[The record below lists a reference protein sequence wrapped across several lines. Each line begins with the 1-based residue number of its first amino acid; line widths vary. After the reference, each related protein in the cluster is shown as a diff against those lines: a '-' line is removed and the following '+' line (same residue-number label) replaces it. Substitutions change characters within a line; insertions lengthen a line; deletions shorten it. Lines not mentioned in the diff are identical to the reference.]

1 MYETQEWEMDGVS
14 DNHIGVTAVSVTKSH
29 KSLAA
34 AHVPYAHEHIYAWNI
49 MAQNNN
55 IAVQVVAHVIVIT
68 AMGVR
73 LHVRRQYSHAMAL
86 P

>member
-1 MYETQEWEMDGVS
+1 MGCAITTL
-14 DNHIGVTAVSVTKSH
+14 GVTVVLVTNSH

-34 AHVPYAHEHIYAWNI
+34 AHATYAHEHNIRLNI

-55 IAVQVVAHVIVIT
+55 IAVQDVAHVLTLLV
-68 AMGVR
+68 MSVR
-73 LHVRRQYSHAMAL
+73 LHVRRQYSHAIAL